1 MSKAWLLPN
10 FFHNLPKKLIFLDID
25 NLCDTQRK
33 FQKRKPTQ
41 QLLKKK
47 Q

>member
-1 MSKAWLLPN
+1 MIITQFFFITYPKTN
-10 FFHNLPKKLIFLDID
+10 FFDID